1 MAPEQALGKPVDNRS
16 DIFSFGSVLYEM
28 VSGKRAFQGDTPVAA
43 MAAVLSTEPEPLR
56 APPALVDVVTR
67 CLCKSPGDR
76 FATVAEIKA
85 ALETVNARSA
95 AQPSIAVLP
104 FENLSADKDNE
115 YFSDGLTEEI
125 INVLAHVPGLK
136 VIARTSAFAFRGKEQ
151 DIRTIGRALGV
162 RTILQ
167 GSVRRSGSRIRVT
180 ARLVNAEDGSL
191 LWSERYDRA
200 MADVFAIQDEIAQAI
215 AMALEVRLAGEP
227 PAGRRYVPT
236 LPSYDAR
243 LKARFHEQ
251 HLTPESMALARKY
264 FEQAIALD
272 PGYAL
277 PLAEFG
283 MFFFNLATFG
293 MLPAHEAMPQARAS
307 ARRALACDPSL
318 PEAHTVLGMVAGE
331 YDYDWKE
338 AERRF
343 HLAMA
348 REPVAPSVRQQY
360 GIAHL
365 YFIGRPADAAKE
377 IERALEDDPLNPL
390 WRQALGFCLMAA
402 GKEAEA
408 TTELRRILDLD
419 ENYHLA
425 YSHLAVI
432 ETSCGRPA
440 EALTL
445 IEKAYALAPWL
456 HGNSGLRA
464 GLLIRAG
471 DANLAPETLERLGDG
486 QAYGAP
492 LGFMTFHLVCQEI
505 DKAADWAEKGIG
517 QRDPAVIFFLRGPLA
532 RDLRSSTR
540 WPALARMMNFV
551 GEVPGATSSE
561 TVRAR

>member
-1 MAPEQALGKPVDNRS
+1 
-16 DIFSFGSVLYEM
+16 
-28 VSGKRAFQGDTPVAA
+28 
-43 MAAVLSTEPEPLR
+43 
-56 APPALVDVVTR
+56 
-67 CLCKSPGDR
+67 
-76 FATVAEIKA
+76 
-85 ALETVNARSA
+85 
-95 AQPSIAVLP
+95 
-104 FENLSADKDNE
+104 
-115 YFSDGLTEEI
+115 
-125 INVLAHVPGLK
+125 
-136 VIARTSAFAFRGKEQ
+136 
-151 DIRTIGRALGV
+151 
-162 RTILQ
+162 
-167 GSVRRSGSRIRVT
+167 
-180 ARLVNAEDGSL
+180 
-191 LWSERYDRA
+191 
-200 MADVFAIQDEIAQAI
+200 
-215 AMALEVRLAGEP
+215 
-227 PAGRRYVPT
+227 
-236 LPSYDAR
+236 
-243 LKARFHEQ
+243 
-251 HLTPESMALARKY
+251 MALARKY

-283 MFFFNLATFG
+283 MFFFDLATFG
-293 MLPAHEAMPQARAS
+293 MLPAHEAMPQARAL
-307 ARRALACDPSL
+307 ARRALDCDPSL

-348 REPVAPSVRQQY
+348 REPVAPSVRERY
-360 GIAHL
+360 GHPHL

-377 IERALEDDPLNPL
+377 VERALEDDPLNPL

-432 ETSCGRPA
+432 ETSCGRLA

-492 LGFMTFHLVCQEI
+492 LGFMLFHLVCQEI

-551 GEVPGATSSE
+551 DEVPGATSSE
-561 TVRAR
+561 TVRGR